1 MAARPAIPATRRAVP
16 PPPRKAVPA
25 AEVEQDD
32 TAAEDAPDD
41 AIAVVRLRY
50 PVKQIGRVI
59 DEIRFL
65 RRPRLEDLTG
75 FGPGI
80 GAGLS
85 THCVELTRHVVPR
98 ICDGILPATVGK
110 LDLVDATQLVG
121 VVLGFLA
128 DSPPTGGSSS
138 EH

>member
-1 MAARPAIPATRRAVP
+1 MAARPVIPATRRPVP

-25 AEVEQDD
+25 AEMEQDE
-32 TAAEDAPDD
+32 APEAEPDD

-65 RRPRLEDLTG
+65 RRPRLDDVAG

-85 THCVELTRHVVPR
+85 SHCVELTRHVVPR

-128 DSPPTGGSSS
+128 DSPPTGGYTS
-138 EH
+138 EP

>member
-1 MAARPAIPATRRAVP
+1 V
-16 PPPRKAVPA
+16 
-25 AEVEQDD
+25 
-32 TAAEDAPDD
+32 PDD
-41 AIAVVRLRY
+41 PIAVVKLRY

>member
-1 MAARPAIPATRRAVP
+1 
-16 PPPRKAVPA
+16 
-25 AEVEQDD
+25 
-32 TAAEDAPDD
+32 
-41 AIAVVRLRY
+41 VV
-50 PVKQIGRVI
+50 
-59 DEIRFL
+59 
-65 RRPRLEDLTG
+65 G

-80 GAGLS
+80 GAGLT

-128 DSPPTGGSSS
+128 DSPTTGASTSGS
-138 EH
+138 

>member
-16 PPPRKAVPA
+16 PPPRKVVPA

-32 TAAEDAPDD
+32 TAAEDVPDD